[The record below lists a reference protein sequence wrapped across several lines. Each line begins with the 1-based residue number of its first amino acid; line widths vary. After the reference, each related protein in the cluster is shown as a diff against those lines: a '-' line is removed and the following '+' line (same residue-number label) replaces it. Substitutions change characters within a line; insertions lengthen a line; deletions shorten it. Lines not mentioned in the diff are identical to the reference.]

1 MENSSGPAP
10 LAGQSEMAP
19 SGMGSGPVSSLTLGL
34 VSSGGIGAFL
44 FTATYLIEGVTRPG
58 YDAWQQPVSS
68 LSLGPGGWVQQVS
81 FVVFGLLLLLSAY
94 GWYRFL
100 TPGRAATWFPL
111 FQALSGL
118 GLIGAGFFSLDPN
131 PGYPPGAVLT
141 APTLHGTLHAV
152 CAYEIILTLACGC
165 FILARR
171 FAVEARWRGWT
182 VYSVMTGGLI
192 LIFFALFVLGSA
204 PGGLIERLSTL
215 SHALWLSLLTA
226 VLLIRKAGRRGR
238 TPAMMSA

>member
-1 MENSSGPAP
+1 MENSSGLAP
-10 LAGQSEMAP
+10 LADQPEMAL
-19 SGMGSGPVSSLTLGL
+19 SGMGNGPVSSLTLGL
-34 VSSGGIGAFL
+34 VSGGGIGAFL
-44 FTATYLIEGVTRPG
+44 FTAIYLIEGITRPG

-81 FVVFGLLLLLSAY
+81 FVVFGIMMLLSAY

-141 APTLHGTLHAV
+141 APTLHNTLHAV
-152 CAYEIILTLACGC
+152 FAYEIILTLACGC

-171 FAVEARWRGWT
+171 FAVEDRWSGWR
-182 VYSVMTGGLI
+182 VYSVITGVLI
-192 LIFFALFVLGSA
+192 LVFFTLFVLGES

-215 SHALWLSLLTA
+215 SHALWLCLLTA
-226 VLLIRKAGRRGR
+226 VFLVRKAGRRGR
-238 TPAMMSA
+238 TPAMTST